1 MKKTLF
7 LQLRKK
13 CVSHST
19 QLGWSAAGA
28 GVTMGEQGAALS
40 FPTAGW
46 SAARLVRLAQLI

>member
-1 MKKTLF
+1 MKKTLL

-40 FPTAGW
+40 FPRQAGLLRGW
-46 SAARLVRLAQLI
+46 